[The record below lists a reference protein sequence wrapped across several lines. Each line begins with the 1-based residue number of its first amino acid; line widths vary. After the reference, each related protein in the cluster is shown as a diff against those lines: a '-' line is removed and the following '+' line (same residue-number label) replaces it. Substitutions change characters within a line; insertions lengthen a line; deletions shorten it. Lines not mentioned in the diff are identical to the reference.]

1 MEEYIKLFQNHTQYE
16 AYKNSADYVTPNVSY
31 CEQQDEVHYNPIPP
45 KNVIIYKAP
54 SKLEESTSLKN
65 SGYLHINNFSGSSN
79 WTQNDYLTMVSHE
92 FKNGEGIITF
102 EDDIVSIGPYAFFG
116 CNTITEIK
124 LPDSVT
130 NFYNDAFY
138 NCSGLV
144 NIIIGNSV
152 TTLGMRAFQNCS
164 SLVSI
169 ILPNTLVNTN
179 SETFKSCTS
188 LTSINIPNSVSE
200 IGSAIFSGCTS
211 LTSID
216 IPNSVTSIGLSAFFD
231 CSGLTSV
238 TIEAIDPPT
247 LEENSYN
254 MGNTFPGSYPIYV
267 PSTSVEVYKANNSWS
282 IYASRIQAIP

>member
-1 MEEYIKLFQNHTQYE
+1 LCVNENEL
-16 AYKNSADYVTPNVSY
+16 
-31 CEQQDEVHYNPIPP
+31 HYNPIPP

-79 WTQNDYLTMVSHE
+79 WTQNDYLTIVSHE

-102 EDDIVSIGPYAFFG
+102 EDDIVSIGPYAFLG

-130 NFYNDAFY
+130 NIYNDAFY

-179 SETFKSCTS
+179 YDTFNNCTS
-188 LTSINIPNSVSE
+188 LTNINIPNSLSE
-200 IGSAIFSGCTS
+200 IRSGIFANCTS

-216 IPNSVTSIGLSAFFD
+216 IPNSVTSIGLSAFFN
-231 CSGLTSV
+231 CSGLTSA